1 MSDGPRPGSRPEATG
16 DPAAPRRARMV
27 AALARRGII
36 DRRVLWA
43 MGRVPRHRYLDA
55 SQADLAYA
63 DRPVAIGSGQTISQP
78 YIVALMAEAAEIG
91 PTDQVLEVGTGSGYG
106 AAVLACLAGRVW
118 TIERHEELAEAA
130 RTRLGR
136 DGYDNVTVI
145 VGDGSRGWPPAAPF
159 QAIVVTACPRT
170 IPSELLDQLDD
181 GGRLVIPVGQRRR
194 VQTLVRVRR
203 RGEQLS
209 REDLGPVRFVPLI
222 SD

>member
-1 MSDGPRPGSRPEATG
+1 MSDGPIPGSTPGSGA
-16 DPAAPRRARMV
+16 DSAAPRRARMV
-27 AALARRGII
+27 AALARRGIA

-43 MGRVPRHRYLDA
+43 MGRVPRHRYIDP
-55 SQADLAYA
+55 SQDELAYD

-78 YIVALMAEAAEIG
+78 YIVALMAEAAEVE
-91 PTDQVLEVGTGSGYG
+91 PSDRVLEVGTGSGYG

-118 TIERHEELAEAA
+118 TIERHRELADVA
-130 RTRLGR
+130 RARLER

-170 IPSELLDQLDD
+170 IPRDLLDQLDD
-181 GGRLVIPVGQRRR
+181 GGRLIIPVGQRRR
-194 VQTLVRVRR
+194 IQTLVRVRR
-203 RGEQLS
+203 LGDELTRD
-209 REDLGPVRFVPLI
+209 DLGPVRFVPLI